1 MGTRSDT
8 TEMDIY
14 EVVKPFYV
22 LSRLVGFSWFVLPSY
37 KWKLPKFV
45 DAILMVANV
54 SLRLGCIYLT
64 MTDFN
69 FTLAESMGLLLNE
82 IFVVTGPIAW
92 LITIAVGWCNQP
104 QCLAILSA
112 LAQFDRQFRGTL
124 TSPAINHQ
132 RHKRA
137 LWIYTATL
145 VAIVPLASFFSYWN
159 CVGIC
164 KMSLDILA
172 NSIVSVI
179 LYEVSISHIILS
191 TWAVLKRL
199 RLLNGAFEMDCKK
212 WQSTSQ
218 LPREHTCTSKVA
230 YYRTLYEVLYST
242 IESVNACYAWFG
254 FFCIGIGFLAIMS
267 TLFFTYEMAKIYGT
281 ILTRITIPN
290 VLWLLLFN
298 AFVVAIVNIND
309 KMKQE
314 VRSTHKKLM
323 NQIELRFISG
333 TPALPGEAN
342 CPNHPSQHQCS
353 WKGLLLHL

>member
-1 MGTRSDT
+1 MMRTRSDT

-64 MTDFN
+64 LRDFN
-69 FTLAESMGLLLNE
+69 FTLADTMGLLVNK

-92 LITIAVGWCNQP
+92 LITIAVGWGNQQ

-112 LAQFDRQFRGTL
+112 LAQFDGQFRGTL

-132 RHKRA
+132 RHTRA
-137 LWIYTATL
+137 LWMYTATL
-145 VAIVPLASFFSYWN
+145 IAIVPLASLFSYWN

-164 KMSLDILA
+164 KMSLDILT
-172 NSIVSVI
+172 NSMVSVI
-179 LYEVSISHIILS
+179 LYGVSISHIILP
-191 TWAVLKRL
+191 TWAVLIRL
-199 RLLNGAFEMDCKK
+199 RLLNGAFEKHCKN
-212 WQSTSQ
+212 WQSLSQ
-218 LPREHTCTSKVA
+218 RPRDQTSKVA

-242 IESVNACYAWFG
+242 IERVNACYAWFG
-254 FFCIGIGFLAIMS
+254 CLCIGIGFLAIMA

-309 KMKQE
+309 KVKQE
-314 VRSTHKKLM
+314 VR
-323 NQIELRFISG
+323 
-333 TPALPGEAN
+333 
-342 CPNHPSQHQCS
+342 HPPTRN
-353 WKGLLLHL
+353 